1 MKKISILVFLL
12 FAGIA
17 FSQNYSYYNDKK
29 QPLEL
34 SKKSINIFVTNQF
47 VPPPNNPVFSNVVFK
62 LNELTPNEKWATL
75 RFANE
80 LSDVAYYQKI
90 NELKNLPHVTGV
102 GKHFK
107 NGAYPTVGTSNLF
120 YIKLKQASD
129 YSVLVQMAQQ
139 NKVSIHH
146 QLEYMPLWYALVR
159 QPDAINDALELS
171 NMFYETT
178 YFANVDPAFVFEI
191 SMMIPDPEETYF
203 CSLDNSNNLP
213 SCSNDP
219 AFDLQWGLKNYS
231 NEAVDINACQAWNI
245 ATGQGV
251 KIAIHDNGTLLTHTD
266 LVANLSPLS
275 FNVATGTSPS
285 VLSTQQP
292 DHGTFVAGICGAS
305 QNNNLGIT
313 GVAPN
318 STLISISNPS
328 GYNALTYCEKQA
340 LGINWAWKTPVN
352 ADIINCS
359 WGIHAAMPVLYPEF
373 LEDAIDDA
381 TTLGR
386 QGKGCIVVFASGN
399 DAYGMRYPA
408 NNPNLNLLTVGAI
421 TPTGEKPFFSA
432 FGNTLDLVAPG
443 VCITST
449 AANGAI
455 TEEEGTS
462 FAAPHVAGV
471 AALMLS
477 VNPCL
482 TRQQVYDII
491 EQTAQKVN
499 NTVSPFTYNLTAGR
513 PNGAWSNKVGY
524 GLLDAY
530 AAVKMAQGMGSD
542 DSYIKDN
549 LADLGVEPNTSTI
562 VWNSPDIW
570 LRNLP
575 DGGTTHQNATTGTNY
590 VYVKVR
596 NKGCIATNPND
607 YLKLYQTVNTW
618 GCILQPIAS
627 LGTQT
632 IPAIASGQDTILMSP
647 VQLIFNMG
655 HQSNIENAVI
665 QLIAEIVPY
674 GSVSNSIN
682 TDNYMQLAQNSN
694 DIAVKS
700 CVKVNPNN
708 NASLETYKTINLPIS
723 NLNVAQNIKIELIEE
738 KFDDEKAMSEEAE
751 IKLTLNEDLLD
762 AFENSG
768 SATTNL
774 SILNSDSD
782 KLLTNQYAAINSV
795 FVSNETKGA
804 VNLKFNFLAN
814 EITSKTNYTYHLIQR
829 KATTNEI
836 INATAIE
843 IEKPIRSLFV
853 ADAGDDVIK
862 DKTEII
868 TITAE
873 DINEPAIY
881 NWYDSAGNLVFTGK
895 DLTIS
900 NAVAEKYKLEVIATA
915 DGFKDYTEVEVSLK
929 PSVLSSI
936 SPNPATNA
944 VTIGYKI
951 NEGGN
956 AYLMILGGYGTI
968 ATSNNY
974 ILDVNQSET
983 TLDVSNYSNGFYTV
997 ALVVNGQIVDAK
1009 TLIKE

>member
-1 MKKISILVFLL
+1 M
-12 FAGIA
+12 
-17 FSQNYSYYNDKK
+17 
-29 QPLEL
+29 
-34 SKKSINIFVTNQF
+34 
-47 VPPPNNPVFSNVVFK
+47 
-62 LNELTPNEKWATL
+62 
-75 RFANE
+75 
-80 LSDVAYYQKI
+80 
-90 NELKNLPHVTGV
+90 
-102 GKHFK
+102 
-107 NGAYPTVGTSNLF
+107 
-120 YIKLKQASD
+120 
-129 YSVLVQMAQQ
+129 
-139 NKVSIHH
+139 
-146 QLEYMPLWYALVR
+146 EYCHR
-159 QPDAINDALELS
+159 
-171 NMFYETT
+171 TR
-178 YFANVDPAFVFEI
+178 
-191 SMMIPDPEETYF
+191 
-203 CSLDNSNNLP
+203 C
-213 SCSNDP
+213 
-219 AFDLQWGLKNYS
+219 
-231 NEAVDINACQAWNI
+231 
-245 ATGQGV
+245 

-275 FNVATGTSPS
+275 FNVDTGTSPS

-292 DHGTFVAGICGAS
+292 DHGTFVAGICGAA

-340 LGINWAWKTPVN
+340 LGINWAWNTPVN

-359 WGIHAAMPVLYPEF
+359 WGIHLASPVYNSAV
-373 LEDAIDDA
+373 LETAINNA

-386 QGKGCIVVFASGN
+386 VGKGCIVVFASGN

-455 TEEEGTS
+455 TEDEGTS

-607 YLKLYQTVNTW
+607 YVKLYQTVNTW
-618 GCILQPIAS
+618 GCILQPIVD

-632 IPAIASGQDTILMSP
+632 IPSIASGQDTILMFP
-647 VQLIFNMG
+647 VQLIFNSG
-655 HQSNIENAVI
+655 YQPNIESAVI
-665 QLIAEIVPY
+665 QITAQIVPH
-674 GSVSNSIN
+674 GFVPNIIDI
-682 TDNYMQLAQNSN
+682 DNYMQLVSDSN
-694 DIAVKS
+694 NVATKS
-700 CVKVNPNN
+700 CVRIFQNN
-708 NASLETYKTINLPIS
+708 GSTDTFRTINVPIGNSSLE
-723 NLNVAQNIKIELIEE
+723 QNIKIELIEE
-738 KFDDEKAMSEEAE
+738 KYDNEKAMSEEAE

-774 SILNSDSD
+774 SIQNSDSD
-782 KLLTNQYAAINSV
+782 KLLTNEYAAINSV
-795 FVSNETKGA
+795 FVTNETKGA

-829 KATTNEI
+829 KAATNEI
-836 INATAIE
+836 VNATAIE
-843 IEKPIRSLFV
+843 IEKPLRSSFV

-929 PSVLSSI
+929 PSVLSVI
-936 SPNPATNA
+936 APNPATSA

-983 TLDVSNYSNGFYTV
+983 TLDVSTYTNGFYTV

>member
-1 MKKISILVFLL
+1 
-12 FAGIA
+12 
-17 FSQNYSYYNDKK
+17 
-29 QPLEL
+29 
-34 SKKSINIFVTNQF
+34 
-47 VPPPNNPVFSNVVFK
+47 
-62 LNELTPNEKWATL
+62 
-75 RFANE
+75 
-80 LSDVAYYQKI
+80 
-90 NELKNLPHVTGV
+90 
-102 GKHFK
+102 
-107 NGAYPTVGTSNLF
+107 
-120 YIKLKQASD
+120 
-129 YSVLVQMAQQ
+129 
-139 NKVSIHH
+139 
-146 QLEYMPLWYALVR
+146 
-159 QPDAINDALELS
+159 
-171 NMFYETT
+171 
-178 YFANVDPAFVFEI
+178 
-191 SMMIPDPEETYF
+191 
-203 CSLDNSNNLP
+203 
-213 SCSNDP
+213 
-219 AFDLQWGLKNYS
+219 
-231 NEAVDINACQAWNI
+231 
-245 ATGQGV
+245 
-251 KIAIHDNGTLLTHTD
+251 
-266 LVANLSPLS
+266 
-275 FNVATGTSPS
+275 
-285 VLSTQQP
+285 
-292 DHGTFVAGICGAS
+292 
-305 QNNNLGIT
+305 
-313 GVAPN
+313 
-318 STLISISNPS
+318 
-328 GYNALTYCEKQA
+328 
-340 LGINWAWKTPVN
+340 
-352 ADIINCS
+352 
-359 WGIHAAMPVLYPEF
+359 
-373 LEDAIDDA
+373 
-381 TTLGR
+381 
-386 QGKGCIVVFASGN
+386 
-399 DAYGMRYPA
+399 MRYPA

-455 TEEEGTS
+455 TEDEGTS

-607 YLKLYQTVNTW
+607 YVKLYQTKNTW
-618 GCILQPIAS
+618 GCILQPIAF

-632 IPAIASGQDTILMSP
+632 IPAIASGQDTILMFP
-647 VQLIFNMG
+647 VQLIFNTG

-774 SILNSDSD
+774 SIQNSDSD
-782 KLLTNQYAAINSV
+782 KLLTNEYAAINSV
-795 FVSNETKGA
+795 FVTNETKGA

-829 KATTNEI
+829 KAATNEI
-836 INATAIE
+836 VNATAIE
-843 IEKPIRSLFV
+843 IEKPLRSSFV

-929 PSVLSSI
+929 PSVLSVI
-936 SPNPATNA
+936 APNPATSA

>member
-17 FSQNYSYYNDKK
+17 FSQNYSYYNGKK

-47 VPPPNNPVFSNVVFK
+47 VPPPNDPVFSNVVFK
-62 LNELTPNEKWATL
+62 PNELTTNEKWATL

-80 LSDVAYYQKI
+80 LSDVAFYQKV
-90 NELKNLPHVTGV
+90 NELKNLPQVTGV

-159 QPDAINDALELS
+159 QPTATKDALELC
-171 NMFYETT
+171 NTFYETN
-178 YFANVDPAFVFEI
+178 YFADVDPAFVFEL
-191 SMMIPDPEETYF
+191 SMMIPDPEEPYT
-203 CSLDNSNNLP
+203 CSLENSNNFP
-213 SCSNDP
+213 NCSNDP
-219 AFDLQWGLKNYS
+219 VFDMQWGLKNYS

-275 FNVATGTSPS
+275 FNVDTGTSPS

-292 DHGTFVAGICGAS
+292 DHGTFVAGICGAA

-318 STLISISNPS
+318 STLISISKS
-328 GYNALTYCEKQA
+328 SEYNALTYCEKQA
-340 LGINWAWKTPVN
+340 LGINWAVN
-352 ADIINCS
+352 YSLADIINCS
-359 WGIHAAMPVLYPEF
+359 WGIHSASAVYNSAVLET
-373 LEDAIDDA
+373 AINNA

-386 QGKGCIVVFASGN
+386 DGKGCIVVFASGN
-399 DAYGMRYPA
+399 DAYAMRYPA

-449 AANGAI
+449 AANGALI
-455 TEEEGTS
+455 TDEGTS

-549 LADLGVEPNTSTI
+549 STDLGVEPNPAT
-562 VWNSPDIW
+562 VFWNSPDIW

-618 GCILQPIAS
+618 GCILQPIAF

-632 IPAIASGQDTILMSP
+632 IPAIASGQDTILMFP
-647 VQLIFNMG
+647 VQLIFNTG

-682 TDNYMQLAQNSN
+682 TDNYMQLVQISN
-694 DIAVKS
+694 NIAVKS

-738 KFDDEKAMSEEAE
+738 KFDNEKAMSEEAE

-782 KLLTNQYAAINSV
+782 KLLTNEYAAINSV
-795 FVSNETKGA
+795 FVTNETKGA

-829 KATTNEI
+829 KAATNEI
-836 INATAIE
+836 VNATAIE
-843 IEKPIRSLFV
+843 IEKPLRSSFV

-929 PSVLSSI
+929 PSVLSVI
-936 SPNPATNA
+936 APNPATSA

>member
-1 MKKISILVFLL
+1 ML
-12 FAGIA
+12 FACSIA
-17 FSQNYSYYNDKK
+17 AFAQNNYYYKNKTK
-29 QPLEL
+29 QAIPI
-34 SKKSINIFVTNQF
+34 SRKWVNVFVNSSFNKDALPSLGLQTSAWY
-47 VPPPNNPVFSNVVFK
+47 V
-62 LNELTPNEKWATL
+62 NELQPNEQWATL
-75 RFANE
+75 EFSTEPTEAE
-80 LSDVAYYQKI
+80 YLQKV
-90 NELKNLPHVTGV
+90 NTLKNTTGVTGV
-102 GKHFK
+102 CKHFK
-107 NGAYPTVGTSNLF
+107 NDNNKTVGTSNLF
-120 YIKLKQASD
+120 YVELKSLADTVKLQ
-129 YSVLVQMAQQ
+129 QIAQEK
-139 NKVSIHH
+139 KVSIHH
-146 QLEYMPLWYALVR
+146 QNEFMPKWFALYR
-159 QPDAINDALELS
+159 NKNAPEDALELS
-171 NMFYETT
+171 NQFYETNL
-178 YFANVDPAFVFEI
+178 FENVDPNFLLEI
-191 SMMIPDPEETYF
+191 EIDEPNDDPEPCETEQTGEYNCTNDNYF
-203 CSLDNSNNLP
+203 YN
-213 SCSNDP
+213 
-219 AFDLQWGLKNYS
+219 QWGLKNDLYP
-231 NEAVDINACQAWNI
+231 NVDINMCQAWNI
-245 ATGQGV
+245 STGANT
-251 KIAIHDNGTLLTHTD
+251 KIAVIDTGLQLNHPD
-266 LVANLSPLS
+266 LQSNIAPDSYDTIS
-275 FNVATGTSPS
+275 GTSPS
-285 VLSTQQP
+285 V
-292 DHGTFVAGICGAS
+292 DYYFHGSFVAGIAGAAT
-305 QNNNLGIT
+305 NNNQGIA

-318 STLISISNPS
+318 TKMLSVSFPPNGIGLSTLS
-328 GYNALTYCEKQA
+328 EKLA
-340 LGINWAWKTPVN
+340 DGINWAVAKN
-352 ADIINCS
+352 ADVINNS
-359 WGIHAAMPVLYPEF
+359 WGFVTSTFSSAI
-373 LEDAIDDA
+373 LESAINLA
-381 TTLGR
+381 STQGR
-386 QGKGCIVVFASGN
+386 GGKGCIVVFAAGN
-399 DAYGMRYPA
+399 EATPSMGSMRYPA
-408 NNPNLNLLTVGAI
+408 NNPNLNILTVGAI
-421 TPTGEKPFFSA
+421 RPDGQKASFSA
-432 FGNTLDLVAPG
+432 YGTNLDLVAPG
-443 VCITST
+443 VCILSTTSGST
-449 AANGAI
+449 VG
-455 TEEEGTS
+455 TEEGTS

-607 YLKLYQTVNTW
+607 YVKLYQTKNTW
-618 GCILQPIAS
+618 GCILQPIAF

-632 IPAIASGQDTILMSP
+632 IPAIASGQDTILMFP

-951 NEGGN
+951 NEDGN

>member
-1 MKKISILVFLL
+1 M
-12 FAGIA
+12 
-17 FSQNYSYYNDKK
+17 
-29 QPLEL
+29 
-34 SKKSINIFVTNQF
+34 
-47 VPPPNNPVFSNVVFK
+47 PPPNDPVFSNVVFK
-62 LNELTPNEKWATL
+62 PNELTTNEKWATL

-90 NELKNLPHVTGV
+90 NELKNLPHITGV

-107 NGAYPTVGTSNLF
+107 NGAYPTVGNSNLF

-159 QPDAINDALELS
+159 QPTATKDALELC
-171 NMFYETT
+171 NTFYETN
-178 YFANVDPAFVFEI
+178 YFADVDPAFVFEI
-191 SMMIPDPEETYF
+191 SMMIPDPEEPYT
-203 CSLDNSNNLP
+203 CTLENSNNLP

-219 AFDLQWGLKNYS
+219 AFDLQWGLKNYT
-231 NEAVDINACQAWNI
+231 NEAVDINACQAWDI

-275 FNVATGTSPS
+275 FNVDTGTSPS

-292 DHGTFVAGICGAS
+292 DHGTFVAGICGAA
-305 QNNNLGIT
+305 QNNNFGIT

-318 STLISISNPS
+318 STLISISNSS

-340 LGINWAWKTPVN
+340 SGINWARFISQ

-359 WGIHAAMPVLYPEF
+359 WGIHAALSVYNSAVLET
-373 LEDAIDDA
+373 AINNA

-386 QGKGCIVVFASGN
+386 DGKGCIIVFASGN
-399 DAYGMRYPA
+399 DAYAMRYPA

-421 TPTGEKPFFSA
+421 IPTGEKPFFSA

-449 AANGAI
+449 AANGTLI
-455 TEEEGTS
+455 EDEGTS

-499 NTVSPFTYNLTAGR
+499 NTVSPFTYNTTASR
-513 PNGAWSNKVGY
+513 PNGTWSNKVGY

-530 AAVKMAQGMGSD
+530 AAVQMAQGMGTV

-549 LADLGVEPNTSTI
+549 LADIGTEPNNTTNI
-562 VWNSPDIW
+562 LWNSPNIW
-570 LRNLP
+570 LRNSP
-575 DGGTTHQNATTGTNY
+575 DSGTTHQNAVSGVNY
-590 VYVKVR
+590 VYVKVQ
-596 NKGCIATNPND
+596 NKGCVASNPKD
-607 YLKLYQTVNTW
+607 RVEIYQTVNTW
-618 GCILQPIAS
+618 GLEELYSDIENLGYMPIPVLQPGEEKIIM
-627 LGTQT
+627 
-632 IPAIASGQDTILMSP
+632 IPITP
-647 VQLIFNMG
+647 IFNTG
-655 HQSNIENAVI
+655 HSPLISSASIN
-665 QLIAEIVPY
+665 LIAQIVPL
-674 GSVSNSIN
+674 VETTTPVI
-682 TDNYMQLAQNSN
+682 TMANYLTLAKNHN
-694 DIAVKS
+694 NIAVKS
-700 CVKVNPNN
+700 CVKVFPNN
-708 NASLETYKTINLPIS
+708 NNVSAEAYKTINLPIS
-723 NLNVAQNIKIELIEE
+723 NLNVAQNSKIELIEE

-804 VNLKFNFLAN
+804 VNLKYNFLTD

-829 KATTNEI
+829 NADTNEI
-836 INATAIE
+836 LNATAIE
-843 IEKPIRSLFV
+843 IEKNQRPLFE
-853 ADAGDDVIK
+853 ALANDVEK
-862 DKTEII
+862 DRTETI
-868 TITAE
+868 TISAQQISE
-873 DINEPAIY
+873 AAIY
-881 NWYDSAGNLVFTGK
+881 NWYDTSGNLVFTGK

-900 NAVAEKYKLEVIATA
+900 SEVAEKYKLEVIATT
-915 DGFKDYTEVEVSLK
+915 DGFKDYAEVEVTLK
-929 PSVLSSI
+929 PSVLSI
-936 SPNPATNA
+936 IAPNPATNA
-944 VTIGYKI
+944 ITVGYKI
-951 NEGGN
+951 NEGGS
-956 AYLMILGGYGTI
+956 AYLMILGSY
-968 ATSNNY
+968 ATTGASNNY
-974 ILDVNQSET
+974 ILDINNSET
-983 TLDVSNYSNGFYTV
+983 TIDISNYTNGFYTV
-997 ALVVNGQIVDAK
+997 ALVVNGEIVDAK

>member
-17 FSQNYSYYNDKK
+17 FSQNYSYYNGKK

-47 VPPPNNPVFSNVVFK
+47 VPPPNDPVFSNVVFK
-62 LNELTPNEKWATL
+62 PNELTTNEKWATL

-80 LSDVAYYQKI
+80 LSDVSYYQKI

-107 NGAYPTVGTSNLF
+107 NGAYPTVGNSNLF

-159 QPDAINDALELS
+159 QPTATKDALELC
-171 NMFYETT
+171 NTFYETN
-178 YFANVDPAFVFEI
+178 YFADVDPAFVFEI
-191 SMMIPDPEETYF
+191 SMMIPDPEEPYT
-203 CSLDNSNNLP
+203 CTLENSNNLP

-219 AFDLQWGLKNYS
+219 AFDLQWGLKNYT

-275 FNVATGTSPS
+275 FNVDTGTSPS

-292 DHGTFVAGICGAS
+292 DHGTFVAGICGAA
-305 QNNNLGIT
+305 QNNNFGIT

-318 STLISISNPS
+318 STLISISNSS

-340 LGINWAWKTPVN
+340 SGINWARFISQ

-359 WGIHAAMPVLYPEF
+359 WGIHLASPVYNSAV
-373 LEDAIDDA
+373 LETAINNA

-386 QGKGCIVVFASGN
+386 DGKGCIIVFASGN

-455 TEEEGTS
+455 TEDEGTS

-607 YLKLYQTVNTW
+607 YVKLYQTVNTW
-618 GCILQPIAS
+618 GCILQPIVD

-632 IPAIASGQDTILMSP
+632 IPSIASGQDTILMFP
-647 VQLIFNMG
+647 VQLIFNSG
-655 HQSNIENAVI
+655 YQPNIESAVI
-665 QLIAEIVPY
+665 QITAQIVPH
-674 GSVSNSIN
+674 GFVPNISDI
-682 TDNYMQLAQNSN
+682 DNYMQLVSDSN
-694 DIAVKS
+694 NVATKS
-700 CVKVNPNN
+700 CVRIFQNN
-708 NASLETYKTINLPIS
+708 GSTDTFRTINVPIGNSSLE
-723 NLNVAQNIKIELIEE
+723 QNIKIELIEE
-738 KFDDEKAMSEEAE
+738 KYDNEKAMSEEAE
-751 IKLTLNEDLLD
+751 IKLTLNEALLE
-762 AFENSG
+762 AFENSN
-768 SATTNL
+768 STTTNL
-774 SILNSDSD
+774 SLLNSDSE
-782 KLLTNQYAAINSV
+782 KLLTNTYSALNNIH
-795 FVSNETKGA
+795 VSDETKGT
-804 VNLKFNFLAN
+804 VNLKFNFLTD

-829 KATTNEI
+829 NADTNEVL
-836 INATAIE
+836 NATAIE
-843 IEKPIRSLFV
+843 IEKNQRPIFEAL
-853 ADAGDDVIK
+853 ANDVEK
-862 DKTEII
+862 DRTETI
-868 TITAE
+868 TISAQQISE
-873 DINEPAIY
+873 AAIY
-881 NWYDSAGNLVFTGK
+881 NWYDTSGNLVFTGK

-900 NAVAEKYKLEVIATA
+900 SEVAEKYKLEVIATA
-915 DGFKDYTEVEVSLK
+915 DGFKDYVEVEVTLK
-929 PSVLSSI
+929 PSVLSI
-936 SPNPATNA
+936 IAPNPATNA

-983 TLDVSNYSNGFYTV
+983 TLDVSTYTNGFYTV

>member
-17 FSQNYSYYNDKK
+17 FSQNYSYYNGKK

-47 VPPPNNPVFSNVVFK
+47 VPPLDNVEFNGVHFIA
-62 LNELTPNEKWATL
+62 NELNTNEKWDTL

-159 QPDAINDALELS
+159 QPTATKDALELC
-171 NMFYETT
+171 NTFYETN
-178 YFANVDPAFVFEI
+178 YFADVDPAFVFEL
-191 SMMIPDPEETYF
+191 SMMIPDPEEPYT
-203 CSLDNSNNLP
+203 CSLENSNNFP
-213 SCSNDP
+213 NCSNDP
-219 AFDLQWGLKNYS
+219 VFDMQWGLKNYS

-275 FNVATGTSPS
+275 FNVDTGTSPS

-292 DHGTFVAGICGAS
+292 DHGTFVAGICGAA

-340 LGINWAWKTPVN
+340 LGINWAWNTPVN

-359 WGIHAAMPVLYPEF
+359 WGIHLASPVYNSAV
-373 LEDAIDDA
+373 LETAINNA

-386 QGKGCIVVFASGN
+386 VGKGCIVVFASGN

-455 TEEEGTS
+455 TEDEGTS

-607 YLKLYQTVNTW
+607 YVKLYQTKNTW
-618 GCILQPIAS
+618 GCILQPIAF

-632 IPAIASGQDTILMSP
+632 IPAIASGQDTILMFP

-951 NEGGN
+951 NEDGN